1 MEQELEEQATLPT
14 TTTLP
19 VAEPEPTTT
28 VKNFWERLDE
38 VFNLSVQNAENQRK
52 IQDLIEQFPDQ
63 QKLSG
68 PYRSFVFQSER
79 VAITSNDDING
90 SNNLSSRFF
99 NDGGHIDAETFS
111 SFRVRLKRSLVNV
124 KSIQLLSAVIPNATQ
139 NIPDT
144 STIFFYYRL
153 RTLEN
158 AYQGEWN
165 GATVYNPGDLI
176 GWVTTGLTYACI
188 QTNINI
194 APNAPNASEYWFPV
208 TIPITAAQPNYWD
221 LNPYRIK
228 GVWLYATSGYP
239 PEFDN
244 RANVYNRTFTDY
256 ADLANA
262 LNTAANR
269 VGSCSIPGDV
279 AFSYDQNL
287 NKIIMTPQNNF
298 YYMPCGYEDPN
309 IPLSNIILNA
319 ATAQDVPES
328 YIYQQGYTLNLRLGY
343 TWNGL
348 FADPFQNPDLY
359 STNDFA
365 QNLFFYMRPA
375 DPTIGAYFQNLFTFN
390 SYGDLV
396 STSCVRIYA
405 DFILNSTED
414 SGSQEG
420 LLSIVPINTSNLGVS
435 FYQNN
440 FNNPLTKVPR
450 IITEIGIRLVTDQG
464 LPYILPNSAT
474 VLLEFGLTYY

>member
-1 MEQELEEQATLPT
+1 MEDEQPQQESPPT
-14 TTTLP
+14 TIQ
-19 VAEPEPTTT
+19 AEPTTT

-38 VFNLSVQNAENQRK
+38 VFQLSVQNAQSQQK
-52 IQDLIEQFPDQ
+52 IQELIDQFPDQ

-68 PYRSFVFQSER
+68 PYRSFIFQADR
-79 VAITSNDDING
+79 VAITSNDDVIP
-90 SNNLSSRFF
+90 SNSITNRSFS
-99 NDGGHIDAETFS
+99 DGGHQDAETFS

-124 KSIQLLSAVIPNATQ
+124 KSIQLLSAVIPNAIQ
-139 NIPDT
+139 NIPDN

-153 RTLEN
+153 RSLED

-176 GWVTTGLTYACI
+176 GWVTTGLSYACI
-188 QTNINI
+188 QTNINV

-228 GVWLYATSGYP
+228 AVWLYATSGYP
-239 PEFDN
+239 PEWDN
-244 RANVYNRTFTDY
+244 KSTVYNRTFTDY
-256 ADLANA
+256 NDLATT
-262 LNTAANR
+262 LNTAANNAA
-269 VGSCSIPGDV
+269 SCSTPGDV

-287 NKIIMTPQNNF
+287 NKIIMTPQNEF
-298 YYMPCGYEDPN
+298 YYIPCGYEDPN
-309 IPLSNIILNA
+309 IPLSSVILSA
-319 ATAQDVPES
+319 ATVQGIPES
-328 YIYQQGYTLNLRLGY
+328 FIYQQGYTLNLRLGY
-343 TWNGL
+343 TWNGV
-348 FADPFQNPDLY
+348 FPDPFQNSNLY
-359 STNDFA
+359 ATNDFA
-365 QNLFFYMRPA
+365 ETLFFYMRPA
-375 DPTIGAYFQNLFTFN
+375 DPVIFSNYNQNIFTFN

-414 SGSQEG
+414 SGTQEG

-450 IITEIGIRLVTDQG
+450 IITEIGIRLLNDQG
-464 LPYILPNSAT
+464 LPYLLPNSAT
-474 VLLEFGLTYY
+474 VLLELGLTYH